1 MQANALKYA
10 FQGVAHGRS
19 GLRHRR
25 IVGVQSAVW
34 ALDIRML
41 GAALGAG
48 AMLFSPAIAAD
59 VELMQPPVCSTATAI
74 QLKDVCEVKPLGGGK
89 NEIKLNLTAASA
101 TISIGGYK
109 VVTENY
115 NGNYLAPIVE
125 AMPGDT
131 VSARLVNML
140 MPKPGNSGPN
150 HGGAHAAMAGNPTNL
165 HYFHGGIV
173 TPNNARPKAAE
184 KGDGDNVY
192 VLLQSGR
199 DASGNPNSFD
209 YKVPIPGEMEL
220 DARVLE
226 GAGRI
231 AHPVGLNWYH
241 SHMHGISAGQVAGGM
256 SGLLSVGEADANVKA
271 ACVKD
276 PTDPNNPTKCL
287 NNVDSDTRDLKARTN
302 VRYALMRDVA
312 LQVTKRPDQ
321 ADGDTATL
329 DPNFAA
335 LTFPPNTPCGVFKAD
350 GSGLDDNVKLRAG
363 FCQRNPGP
371 TLLFTL
377 NGQRFPTIT
386 VEGGR
391 NLLLRLGNLSSN
403 IPYWLELTNEAD
415 GTVLPLTL
423 LSLDGVVP
431 ALPARPDQ
439 AAKPVQALN
448 NNDLLLMPAARAE
461 IYVRNDEKPHDA
473 IQNFVLRAKKHKVGS
488 EEWPEVQLAR
498 IVLQP
503 NAAASKTLVALNVPQ
518 AREFAQQLSA
528 QVRAQEDESLP
539 SGCVRDL
546 NRASRE
552 FRRIT
557 FAAKAK
563 ASDGRMFDWGVL
575 TEIVKPDGTEPKDQT
590 KHIVDPAETIAQAD
604 GKAVP
609 FEEYVLPNGLVDWE
623 GKLKKHVCIKIDHDA
638 HLGSHKQ
645 LWVLVNGTPTLH
657 NFHIHQMK
665 FRLATRRELQDEY
678 SILPPESPHTCGT
691 NPCAGP
697 NYELYDDS
705 PPDLDPGATRRWHD
719 TIPVPPLKAVF
730 VVMSFD
736 AKQQIGRFVFHCHI
750 LKHEDSGLM
759 APIEVWEP
767 TALAMN
773 R

>member
-1 MQANALKYA
+1 MQAVAFEYA
-10 FQGVAHGRS
+10 FEWVAHGD
-19 GLRHRR
+19 GARR
-25 IVGVQSAVW
+25 TQRIIEIQRGVRGVAM
-34 ALDIRML
+34 RML
-41 GAALGAG
+41 AVSALGAG
-48 AMLFSPAIAAD
+48 AMLLSPAIAAD
-59 VELMQPPVCSTATAI
+59 VELLQPPVCSAARTG
-74 QLKDVCEVKPLGGGK
+74 QLKEVCEVKPSGGGK

-131 VSARLVNML
+131 VLAHLVNML
-140 MPKPGNSGPN
+140 TPKPGDT
-150 HGGAHAAMAGNPTNL
+150 GAHHSSMHAAMAGNPTNL

-173 TPNNARPKAAE
+173 TPNNARPKEAE

-199 DASGNPNSFD
+199 DANGNPNSFD
-209 YKVPIPGEMEL
+209 YRVPIPGEMEL

-226 GAGRI
+226 GKGDI
-231 AHPVGLNWYH
+231 AHPLGLNWYH

-276 PTDPNNPTKCL
+276 PNDPNKCL
-287 NNVDSDTRDLKARTN
+287 NDVDRDTRDLKARTN
-302 VRYALMRDVA
+302 VRYALLRDIA

-321 ADGDTATL
+321 ADGDAATL
-329 DPNFAA
+329 DPNFAS
-335 LTFPPNTPCGVFKAD
+335 LTFPRNTPCGVLKAD
-350 GSGLDDNVKLRAG
+350 GSGLDDDVKLRTG

-386 VEGGR
+386 VAGGR
-391 NLLLRLGNLSSN
+391 NLLLRLGNLSAN
-403 IPYWLELTNEAD
+403 VPYWLEMTDEAD
-415 GTVLPLTL
+415 GTVFPLTL

-431 ALPARPDQ
+431 ALPAQPDH
-439 AAKPVQALN
+439 AVKPVQALN

-461 IYVRNDEKPHDA
+461 IYVRNDERPHDTVRTL
-473 IQNFVLRAKKHKVGS
+473 VLRTKKHRVGP
-488 EEWPEVQLAR
+488 EEWPEIQLAR

-503 NAAASKTLVALNVPQ
+503 NADASKTVVALNVPQ
-518 AREFAQQLSA
+518 ARERIGLPAPA
-528 QVRAQEDESLP
+528 HVQEGESLP
-539 SGCVRDL
+539 PGCVRDL
-546 NRASRE
+546 NRADRE
-552 FRRIT
+552 FRRVT
-557 FAAKAK
+557 FVGQSTT
-563 ASDGRMFDWGVL
+563 SDGRKFDWGVL
-575 TEIVKPDGTEPKDQT
+575 TEIVRRDGTGPKDQSLYT
-590 KHIVDPAETIAQAD
+590 AVDPANLSVAKKD
-604 GKAVP
+604 GTPIP
-609 FEEYVLPNGLVDWE
+609 FEEYLLPNGLVDWDNKE
-623 GKLKKHVCIKIDHDA
+623 KKRVCIKVNRGATLDN
-638 HLGSHKQ
+638 HKQ
-645 LWVLVNGTPTLH
+645 LWVLVNGTSTLH

-665 FRLATRRELQDEY
+665 FRLATRQELQDEY
-678 SILPPESPHTCGT
+678 SILPPASPHTCGD

-705 PPDLDPGATRRWHD
+705 PQDLDPGATRRWHD
-719 TIPVPPLKAVF
+719 TIPVPPLNAVF
-730 VVMSFD
+730 VMMSFV

-767 TALAMN
+767 TALAVQ